1 MEPFPLFLF
10 LEGPKLVSVP
20 PLANAHITKNPE
32 KQYTKMAILIADSFI
47 LLPKIVVMLV
57 PITTML

>member
-10 LEGPKLVSVP
+10 LEGPTLMSVP
-20 PLANAHITKNPE
+20 PLANAHTTKNP

-47 LLPKIVVMLV
+47 LLPKNAVMVVS
-57 PITTML
+57 ITTTL